1 MTEVCRHIQ
10 LLKILEFISN
20 VPTLLLSLSVT
31 FFVSANIVCAEPVGK
46 VLVLEQKHCINGRQK
61 LYISKVAV
69 RLEQE
74 LQGIVVITRAPF
86 REVEVI
92 NPLKHN
98 YVRKNLAA
106 SVAGLH
112 QKFMIITASD
122 LLSDAP
128 WEPGEKCKVLNSDA
142 ISYVRRTPKKSWYKT
157 WVLEEPKLPKPVV
170 ELICA
175 LSSNVPFVHGMPLR
189 CTQLLSLEDER
200 PDDYET
206 LPSKATTIFD
216 TISTKLIDA
225 PAGLFSL
232 PADYR
237 CVNGSHEAVPNT
249 SSSRNRNAMMQSP
262 DFLFQSSKKRI
273 QGIRDSK

>member
-1 MTEVCRHIQ
+1 M
-10 LLKILEFISN
+10 LLFCSDLAGN
-20 VPTLLLSLSVT
+20 LLQALSLRIVKSVLLT
-31 FFVSANIVCAEPVGK
+31 AALLAVASPVCAEPVGK

-86 REVEVI
+86 KEVEVS
-92 NPLKHN
+92 NPLKRN
-98 YVRKNLAA
+98 YVRKNLAT
-106 SVAGLH
+106 SVAGLQ
-112 QKFMIITASD
+112 QKSMIITASD
-122 LLSDAP
+122 PLSDAP
-128 WEPGEKCKVLNSDA
+128 WEPGEKCKVLNIDA
-142 ISYVRRTPKKSWYKT
+142 ISYVRRTPKKSCYKT

-175 LSSNVPFVHGMPLR
+175 LSSSIPFAHGMPLR

-200 PDDYET
+200 PDEYET
-206 LPSKATTIFD
+206 LPRKTATIFD
-216 TISTKLIDA
+216 TISAKLIDA

-237 CVNGSHEAVPNT
+237 CVNGSNAAVPSTISN
-249 SSSRNRNAMMQSP
+249 RNRNAMMRSP

>member
-1 MTEVCRHIQ
+1 MRA
-10 LLKILEFISN
+10 
-20 VPTLLLSLSVT
+20 LSLRIIEGVLSTTALLV
-31 FFVSANIVCAEPVGK
+31 VASPVCAEPVGK

-61 LYISKVAV
+61 LYISKTAV

-86 REVEVI
+86 KEVEVS

-106 SVAGLH
+106 SVTGLSR
-112 QKFMIITASD
+112 KSMIITASD
-122 LLSDAP
+122 PLSDAP
-128 WEPGEKCKVLNSDA
+128 WEPGEKSRVLNNDA
-142 ISYVRRTPKKSWYKT
+142 MSYVRRTPRKSWYKT
-157 WVLEEPKLPKPVV
+157 WVLEQPKLPEPVV

-175 LSSNVPFVHGMPLR
+175 LTSNIPAVHGVPLR
-189 CTQLLSLEDER
+189 CTQLLSPEDER
-200 PDDYET
+200 PDEYET
-206 LPSKATTIFD
+206 LPRKATTIFD

-237 CVNGSHEAVPNT
+237 CVNGSNAAVPNT